1 MGTICCNKITF
12 LIFSQIV
19 NGGVQY
25 RFELGSGEGIVR
37 VSDIY
42 VSDGSWHEIKLER
55 DRNNAKIVID
65 GTHTAQGSAPGIS
78 DILNLQSDEMY
89 LGAEVH
95 QHPSILGFE
104 DVQRGF
110 SGCMDDIR
118 ISRVS
123 VPLHKSGENSVVVL
137 KRFANVEFSCD
148 TNIILVPPGP
158 CGSQPCMNGGTCRET
173 KNGYECECHARYKG
187 TLCEL
192 DTDPCASA
200 PCLYGGKCT
209 STIAGD
215 FVCECVLRL
224 SGKRCEYGRYCA
236 PNPCKHGGVCE
247 EGDDGPLCKCRAFA
261 GEYCEYDLNECDSSP
276 CQNGG
281 TCINEIGSFHC
292 ICPSNVTGTYCAN
305 LIYNTPISTTFY
317 NITWEELIYFGIG
330 AAALLLLIILCVSC
344 RCWVN
349 KRARRRRNMINNENL
364 KDNIVLNSTRPHEMS
379 EFKRGS
385 KLSNL
390 EVNQRDMPICP
401 PRPVSYTPSSQ
412 NDPIYNCATVM
423 LNNLDTL
430 RSYGSAGDEL
440 ENVPPDYVKN
450 LNRSTPQGCIGN
462 HCDSEKTTWAEQMH
476 LASSLNDKPKTKNG
490 KSRFS
495 NIAIEHKFLNLRLS

>member
-1 MGTICCNKITF
+1 M
-12 LIFSQIV
+12 
-19 NGGVQY
+19 
-25 RFELGSGEGIVR
+25 
-37 VSDIY
+37 SDIY

-55 DRNNAKIVID
+55 DRNTAKITVD
-65 GTHTAQGSAPGIS
+65 GIHIAQGSAPGVS

-95 QHPSILGFE
+95 QHPTILGFE
-104 DVQRGF
+104 DVQKGF

-137 KRFANVEFSCD
+137 KRFANVEFTCD
-148 TNIILVPPGP
+148 AGSLLVPLGP

-173 KNGYECECHARYKG
+173 NNGYECDCYPRYQG

-209 STIAGD
+209 PTLAGD

-224 SGKRCEYGRYCA
+224 SGKRCEYGRYCS

-247 EGDDGPLCKCRAFA
+247 EGDEGPLCKCRSFA
-261 GEYCEYDLNECDSSP
+261 GEFCEFDLNECESSP

-281 TCINEIGSFHC
+281 TCVNDFGSFHC

-305 LIYNTPISTTFY
+305 MIFNTPLSTTFY
-317 NITWEELIYFGIG
+317 NITWEEIIYISAAGLVFILILTVIC
-330 AAALLLLIILCVSC
+330 LWC
-344 RCWVN
+344 RCHRRK
-349 KRARRRRNMINNENL
+349 KRSRQNINNENL
-364 KDNIVLNSTRPHEMS
+364 KENIVLNSTRPHDLS

-390 EVNQRDMPICP
+390 EVNQREIPHCP

-412 NDPIYNCATVM
+412 NDPIYNSNAATVM
-423 LNNLDTL
+423 LNNLDTA

-450 LNRSTPQGCIGN
+450 LNRSAPQGCISN
-462 HCDSEKTTWAEQMH
+462 HCDSEKSTWAEQMH
-476 LASSLNDKPKTKNG
+476 LASSLSDRSKIKNG
-490 KSRFS
+490 EYS
-495 NIAIEHKFLNLRLS
+495 

>member
-1 MGTICCNKITF
+1 M
-12 LIFSQIV
+12 
-19 NGGVQY
+19 NGAVQY

-37 VSDIY
+37 ESTIH
-42 VSDGSWHEIKLER
+42 VSDGRWHEIKLER
-55 DRNNAKIVID
+55 DRNSAKITID
-65 GTHTAQGSAPGIS
+65 GIQTAQGSAPGIS

-123 VPLHKSGENSVVVL
+123 VPLHKSGDNSVAVL

-148 TNIILVPPGP
+148 TKSVLLPPGL
-158 CGSQPCMNGGTCRET
+158 CGSQPCMNGGTCKET
-173 KNGYECECHARYKG
+173 TSTTNGYECSCHARFTG

-192 DTDPCASA
+192 DTDPCAST

-209 STIAGD
+209 SNVAGD
-215 FVCECVLRL
+215 YSCECMFRL
-224 SGKRCEYGRYCA
+224 TGKRCEYGRFCS

-247 EGDDGPLCKCRAFA
+247 EGDDRPLCKCRSFS
-261 GEYCEYDLNECDSSP
+261 GEFCEYDLNECESSP
-276 CQNGG
+276 CQSGSS
-281 TCINEIGSFHC
+281 CINEIGSFHC
-292 ICPSNVTGTYCAN
+292 VCLPNTTGTYCSN
-305 LIYNTPISTTFY
+305 PVYNTPISSSIY
-317 NITWEELIYFGIG
+317 NITWEELIGIC
-330 AAALLLLIILCVSC
+330 AATIIIILCVLIYVIYRRC
-344 RCWVN
+344 RV

-364 KDNIVLNSTRPHEMS
+364 KDHIVLNSTRPHEMG

-385 KLSNL
+385 KMSNL
-390 EVNQRDMPICP
+390 EVNQRGEIPVCP
-401 PRPVSYTPSSQ
+401 PRPLSYTPSSQ
-412 NDPIYNCATVM
+412 NDPLYNCNNATMM

-440 ENVPPDYVKN
+440 ENVPPDYVRN
-450 LNRSTPQGCIGN
+450 LNRNTPQGYTGN
-462 HCDSEKTTWAEQMH
+462 HCEPEKTTWAEQMH
-476 LASSLNDKPKTKNG
+476 IASSMNDKPKIKNG
-490 KSRFS
+490 KSF
-495 NIAIEHKFLNLRLS
+495 ITTVFYLCLGLFP